1 MRHDIKN
8 GRAAQIYA
16 SPNRGLSDSLPREDV
31 PCSGDFRN
39 LCPTLTDCWVYK
51 PPLKSR
57 KQYSAPYRPMPEIT
71 KRVDRVEHTRRIE
84 RAEKLL
90 QKGKAAE
97 ALEEYLLIL
106 RDDPEN
112 DTVRQL
118 SADLCLSQDRT
129 RDAVGLLGQLFERQ
143 VNAGDATR
151 ASLTYKKLARHGSPT
166 WEQKFRFG
174 QLLEGSNKKL
184 AVGTY
189 ESALSDLAK
198 LDNKKGALEIL
209 GRVVA
214 LEPVQANFL
223 RIAELCSELGESK
236 AAAEAFKQV
245 AHLAAAANNDPAQW
259 YERAY
264 QEDSSDEE
272 IALAYGRSLLTQGQ
286 VGAAIFI
293 LEPQVN
299 AGKNSPELREIYAEA
314 LLAAGR
320 YAEAE
325 PLVWQLFEQNPN
337 RVQQVSTLIGQ
348 LLDAEL
354 DDTAV
359 SLARKLGQFQA
370 KRGERRQFLA
380 AMQDLTATRHSS
392 SAMLEFLSELFN
404 AANREGD
411 YCQTLLKLFDLYCST
426 GDFAKAA
433 ECLDR
438 AAEVDPYD
446 SGHGKRLEMLKGKID
461 DKRFAVIAAR
471 FTSTSPTAAEKAIE
485 HEATLGASTLQDLML
500 QAEILV
506 QYGMRNKAVERLQRI
521 QELFP
526 REEERNEDLQR
537 LYLSAGMT
545 PSYPGSAPR
554 QASAPPIP
562 APVAT
567 PAQPVI
573 DPASEMRNVTRVAEI
588 TRKLYHQTTAQAVL
602 STAVNEI
609 GAHWEVSRC
618 LAAMRTPGSA
628 PTAAQEFCGKNVK
641 GGSPSAIKDL
651 VCALQDL
658 AFSYSPN
665 EPLIIADAQRAPEL
679 QPAQSAIVELAVTSL
694 IAFPLTN
701 GNDPVGVLL
710 LLHNKARAW
719 PQTDVVVLKTLA
731 DQMVIA
737 LNNAG
742 LRRLVKNLSVTEE
755 KSGLLKRSSYLDLL
769 LAESKRAVQ
778 NSAPLSVLLLRFGR
792 GAALLKEYGEA
803 AIEAVMEKIG
813 QQFAAQIRT
822 NDLAFRYDTAT
833 VALILGDTAEKE
845 AMMAIEKLRK
855 VVAEIRLPAKNESAQ
870 GPSLEFS
877 AGLAEAVVRE
887 SYDPVD
893 IVTEVINRAEHALAT
908 SLAQGPAKVVAL
920 APALATGAVA

>member
-1 MRHDIKN
+1 
-8 GRAAQIYA
+8 
-16 SPNRGLSDSLPREDV
+16 
-31 PCSGDFRN
+31 
-39 LCPTLTDCWVYK
+39 
-51 PPLKSR
+51 
-57 KQYSAPYRPMPEIT
+57 MPEIT
-71 KRVDRVEHTRRIE
+71 KRLDRAELTKRIE

-97 ALEEYLLIL
+97 ALEEYLLGL

-118 SADLCLSQDRT
+118 AADLCLSQNRT
-129 RDAVGLLGQLFERQ
+129 PDAVRLLGELFERQ

-151 ASLTYKKLARHGSPT
+151 ASMTYKKLARHGSPT

-198 LDNKKGALEIL
+198 LDNKKGALQVL
-209 GRVVA
+209 ARVVA
-214 LEPVQANFL
+214 LEPIQANFQRL
-223 RIAELCSELGESK
+223 AELSSEAGESR
-236 AAAEAFKQV
+236 AAAEAFKRV
-245 AHLAAAANNDPAQW
+245 AQLAALAGSDPAPW

-272 IALAYGRSLLTQGQ
+272 ITLAYGKSLLGQGH

-299 AGKNSPELREIYAEA
+299 AGKNSLPLREIYAEA

-325 PLVWQLFEQNPN
+325 PLVWQLFEQNPIWMP
-337 RVQQVSTLIGQ
+337 QLTKLIGQ
-348 LLDAEL
+348 LVDAEQ
-354 DDTAV
+354 DEAAV
-359 SLARKLGQFQA
+359 ALARKLGQVHA

-380 AMQDLTATRHSS
+380 VMQDITASRR
-392 SAMLEFLSELFN
+392 AYPEMLEFMGELFN
-404 AANREGD
+404 GANREGD
-411 YCQTLLKLFDLYCST
+411 YCQTLLKLFDVYCGA

-446 SGHGKRLEMLKGKID
+446 PGHGKRLEILKGKID
-461 DKRFAVIAAR
+461 EGKFKAIASR
-471 FTSTSPTAAEKAIE
+471 FTSSAPSAAEKAIE

-506 QYGMRNKAVERLQRI
+506 QYGMRNKAVERLERI

-537 LYLSAGMT
+537 LYLAAGMT
-545 PSYPGSAPR
+545 PSYKGSAPLPSTAVAAPAVA
-554 QASAPPIP
+554 AS
-562 APVAT
+562 
-567 PAQPVI
+567 
-573 DPASEMRNVTRVAEI
+573 DPAAEMRNVTRVAEV
-588 TRKLYHQTTAQAVL
+588 TRKLYHQGTAPAVL
-602 STAVNEI
+602 TTAVNEI

-618 LAAMRTPGSA
+618 IAMMRTPGSA
-628 PTAAQEFCGKNVK
+628 PTAVQEFCGRGAKEGNQI
-641 GGSPSAIKDL
+641 AIKE
-651 VCALQDL
+651 VMIALQDL
-658 AFSYSPN
+658 CVAGSLSGSGG
-665 EPLIIADAQRAPEL
+665 EPINIVDAQRGPEL
-679 QPAQSAIVELAVTSL
+679 QSVRKAVAELGAAAVL
-694 IAFPLTN
+694 AFPLSN
-701 GNDPVGVLL
+701 GEDSVGILAL
-710 LLHNKARAW
+710 IHNKPRVW
-719 PQTDVVVLKTLA
+719 PHTDAVVLKTLA

-755 KSGLLKRSSYLDLL
+755 KSGLLKRGSYLDLL

-778 NSAPLSVLLLRFGR
+778 NAATLSVLLLQFGR
-792 GAALLKEYGEA
+792 SAALIKEYGDA
-803 AIEAVMEKIG
+803 AVENAMEKIG
-813 QQFAAQIRT
+813 QQFAANIRT
-822 NDLAFRYDTAT
+822 NDLAFRYDTT
-833 VALILGDTAEKE
+833 TIALILGDTAEKE

-855 VVAEIRLPAKNESAQ
+855 IIAGVRLPAKDGSQKGLAM
-870 GPSLEFS
+870 EFS
-877 AGLAEAVVRE
+877 AGLAEAVVKE

-908 SLAQGPAKVVAL
+908 SVVQGPGKVVAL
-920 APALATGAVA
+920 KAALAAGAVA

>member
-1 MRHDIKN
+1 
-8 GRAAQIYA
+8 
-16 SPNRGLSDSLPREDV
+16 
-31 PCSGDFRN
+31 
-39 LCPTLTDCWVYK
+39 
-51 PPLKSR
+51 
-57 KQYSAPYRPMPEIT
+57 MPEIT
-71 KRVDRVEHTRRIE
+71 KRLDRAEVAKRIE

-97 ALEEYLLIL
+97 ALEEYLLVL

-112 DTVRQL
+112 DTVRQV
-118 SADLCLSQDRT
+118 SADLCLSQNRAP
-129 RDAVGLLGQLFERQ
+129 DAVVLLGELFERQ

-198 LDNKKGALEIL
+198 LENKQGALQVL
-209 GRVVA
+209 GRVVV

-223 RIAELCSELGESK
+223 RVAELSSEAGDTR
-236 AAAEAFKQV
+236 AAAEAFKRV
-245 AHLAAAANNDPAQW
+245 AQLATAGGSDPAQW

-272 IALAYGRSLLTQGQ
+272 ITLAYGKSLLGQGQ

-299 AGKNSPELREIYAEA
+299 AGKNSPELRDIYGEA

-337 RVQQVSTLIGQ
+337 RMPQVTALIGQ
-348 LLDAEL
+348 LVDAEQNEA
-354 DDTAV
+354 AV

-380 AMQDLTATRHSS
+380 EMQEIAAARRASPE
-392 SAMLEFLSELFN
+392 MLEFLGELFN

-411 YCQTLLKLFDLYCST
+411 YCQTLLKLFDVYCST
-426 GDFAKAA
+426 GDFTKAA

-438 AAEVDPYD
+438 AAEVDPYE
-446 SGHGKRLEMLKGKID
+446 SGHSKRLEMLKGKID
-461 DKRFAVIAAR
+461 ESKFQAIAGR
-471 FTSTSPTAAEKAIE
+471 FTPSKAVAEPAHE
-485 HEATLGASTLQDLML
+485 QEATLGASTLQDLML

-537 LYLSAGMT
+537 LYLAAGMT
-545 PSYPGSAPR
+545 PSYAGSAPLPTA
-554 QASAPPIP
+554 ASVAAP
-562 APVAT
+562 APAAGAAPT
-567 PAQPVI
+567 PAA
-573 DPASEMRNVTRVAEI
+573 DPAAEMRNVTRVAEI
-588 TRKLYHQTTAQAVL
+588 TRKLYHQGTAPAVLTTAV
-602 STAVNEI
+602 TEI
-609 GAHWEVSRC
+609 GGHWEVSRC
-618 LAAMRTPGSA
+618 IALMRTPGSA
-628 PTAAQEFCGKNVK
+628 PTAVQEFCARGVK
-641 GGSPSAIKDL
+641 AGTSAAIKE
-651 VCALQDL
+651 VMCALQDM
-658 AFSYSPN
+658 SSD
-665 EPLIIADAQRAPEL
+665 EPITIADAQRAPEL
-679 QPAQSAIVELAVTSL
+679 QSARKGLAELGTTAVL
-694 IAFPLTN
+694 ALPLSN
-701 GNDPVGVLL
+701 GEDSVGVLA
-710 LLHNKARAW
+710 LLHNKPRTW
-719 PQTDVVVLKTLA
+719 PHTDAVVLKTLA

-755 KSGLLKRSSYLDLL
+755 KSGLLKRGSYLDLL

-778 NSAPLSVLLLRFGR
+778 NAAPLSVLLLQFGR
-792 GAALLKEYGEA
+792 SAALIKEYGEA
-803 AIEAVMEKIG
+803 AVEGAMEKIG
-813 QQFAAQIRT
+813 QQFAANIRT
-822 NDLAFRYDTAT
+822 NDLAFRYDTTTIAI
-833 VALILGDTAEKE
+833 ILGETAEKE

-855 VVAEIRLPAKNESAQ
+855 IIAGVRLPAKDGAEKGHAM
-870 GPSLEFS
+870 EFS

-908 SLAQGPAKVVAL
+908 SLVQGPGKVVAL
-920 APALATGAVA
+920 GAALAAGAVA

>member
-1 MRHDIKN
+1 
-8 GRAAQIYA
+8 
-16 SPNRGLSDSLPREDV
+16 
-31 PCSGDFRN
+31 
-39 LCPTLTDCWVYK
+39 
-51 PPLKSR
+51 
-57 KQYSAPYRPMPEIT
+57 MPEIT
-71 KRVDRVEHTRRIE
+71 KRVDRAELGRRIE

-97 ALEEYLLIL
+97 ALEEYLLVL
-106 RDDPEN
+106 REDPEN

-129 RDAVGLLGQLFERQ
+129 RDAVKLLGELFERQ
-143 VNAGDATR
+143 VNTGDATR
-151 ASLTYKKLARHGSPT
+151 ASLTYKKLARHGNPT
-166 WEQKFRFG
+166 WDQKFRFG

-198 LDNKKGALEIL
+198 AGNKKDALQVL

-214 LEPVQANFL
+214 LEPIQANLL
-223 RIAELCSELGESK
+223 RIAELSSELGESK

-245 AHLAAAANNDPAQW
+245 ARLTAAAGNDPAQW
-259 YERAY
+259 HERAY

-272 IALAYGRSLLTQGQ
+272 IALAYGKSLLVQGQ

-299 AGKNSPELREIYAEA
+299 AGKNSPELRDIYAEA

-325 PLVWQLFEQNPN
+325 PLVWQLFEQNLN
-337 RVQQVSTLIGQ
+337 RVQQVTTLIGQ
-348 LLDAEL
+348 LIDADQ

-359 SLARKLGQFQA
+359 ALARKLGQFQA

-380 AMQDLTATRHSS
+380 AMQDLLVTRRSS

-411 YCQTLLKLFDLYCST
+411 YAQTLLKLFEVYCGT
-426 GDFAKAA
+426 TNFAKAA

-461 DKRFAVIAAR
+461 DGKYKAIASR
-471 FTSTSPTAAEKAIE
+471 FTSTKPSAAESAIE
-485 HEATLGASTLQDLML
+485 HDATLGASTLQDLML

-526 REEERNEDLQR
+526 REEHRNEDLQR
-537 LYLSAGMT
+537 LYLAAGMT
-545 PSYPGSAPR
+545 PSYAGSAPLPAAPSAAAPAAVAA
-554 QASAPPIP
+554 QVASAP
-562 APVAT
+562 
-567 PAQPVI
+567 
-573 DPASEMRNVTRVAEI
+573 DPAAEMRNVTRVAEI
-588 TRKLYHQTTAQAVL
+588 TRKLYHQSTAPSVL
-602 STAVNEI
+602 TTAVNEI
-609 GAHWEVSRC
+609 GGHWEVSRC
-618 LAAMRTPGSA
+618 IAMMRTPGSK
-628 PTAAQEFCGKNVK
+628 PTAVQEFCGKGVK
-641 GGSPSAIKDL
+641 EGSSAAIKS
-651 VCALQDL
+651 VMTALQDML
-658 AFSYSPN
+658 SD
-665 EPLIIADAQRAPEL
+665 EPVIINDAQKAPEL
-679 QPAQSAIVELAVTSL
+679 QTARNQMTELAATSVL
-694 IAFPLTN
+694 ALPLSN
-701 GNDPVGVLL
+701 GEDSVGVLA

-719 PQTDVVVLKTLA
+719 PHTDAVVLKTLA

-755 KSGLLKRSSYLDLL
+755 KSGLLKRGSYLDLL

-778 NSAPLSVLLLRFGR
+778 NSAPLSILLLQFGR
-792 GAALLKEYGEA
+792 SAALVKEYGEA
-803 AIEAVMEKIG
+803 AVESAMDKIG
-813 QQFAAQIRT
+813 QQFAANIRT
-822 NDLAFRYDTAT
+822 NDLAFRYDTT
-833 VALILGDTAEKE
+833 TIALILGDTAEKE

-855 VVAEIRLPAKNESAQ
+855 IIAGVHLPAKDGAEKGHAM
-870 GPSLEFS
+870 EFS

-887 SYDPVD
+887 AYDPID

-908 SLAQGPAKVVAL
+908 SLVQGAGKIVAL
-920 APALATGAVA
+920 GAALAAGAVA